1 MPEDGREVPAGEQ
14 RGGDNRGGD
23 RRGSDRRRV
32 DRRAPPPPWRRPW
45 AFAGYGAG
53 AVLLLVLL
61 LRGCGGDDEGTVAT
75 TGPIG
80 RAPASVDTSHTPQ
93 QRGRPEPA
101 MSTSDYERLT
111 LEGERA
117 VGRVVQAQ
125 LYCEAPAQ
133 VALEATTDTVE
144 APIAAIRDSA
154 TNRVSA
160 ADCKWGAQDDPRR
173 EDFLLIVPADLA
185 DEFASQPVALDG
197 FVRRRRLIANVE
209 WIGRSR
215 ALALQTVGIFRGLS
229 R

>member
-1 MPEDGREVPAGEQ
+1 MPDQAPEVA
-14 RGGDNRGGD
+14 GGDKRGGD
-23 RRGSDRRRV
+23 RRGGDRRRV
-32 DRRAPPPPWRRPW
+32 DRRAPPPPWRTPW

-53 AVLLLVLL
+53 AVLVLVLL
-61 LRGCGGDDEGTVAT
+61 LRGCGGERNTPGVAT
-75 TGPIG
+75 APV
-80 RAPASVDTSHTPQ
+80 APAPAPVDTAHTPQ
-93 QRGRPEPA
+93 RPGQVEPA
-101 MSTSDYERLT
+101 MSTGDYERLT

-117 VGRVVQAQ
+117 VGRIVKAQ
-125 LYCEAPAQ
+125 LYCEPPQQ
-133 VALEATTDTVE
+133 VALETATADTVE
-144 APIAAIRDSA
+144 APIAAIRDSV

-173 EDFLLIVPADLA
+173 GDFLLVVPPQLA
-185 DEFASQPVALDG
+185 AEFASQPVALDG